1 VATVSGVSRPVSVLL
16 LVSGVRKVRSL
27 KIRGSNK
34 AQDLKLHLGRRRGK
48 RALRSVSLAS
58 TVFGNS
64 HLELK
69 TVRTLQG
76 TRIWREPGDTIKV
89 TGVGRDGID

>member
-27 KIRGSNK
+27 RIRGSNK

-64 HLELK
+64 HLEL